1 MSPANFT
8 SVKNTRRQAK
18 RTHSMKM
25 TKLETFHIQ
34 PRWLFLKIHTD
45 AGIVGWGESVLEG
58 RACTMEL
65 TKLITSCCRSVPN
78 STTLP

>member
-1 MSPANFT
+1 
-8 SVKNTRRQAK
+8 
-18 RTHSMKM
+18 MKM

-45 AGIVGWGESVLEG
+45 GGIVGWGESVLEG

-65 TKLITSCCRSVPN
+65 TKHHITSCCRSVPN